1 MQNTTKTLLL
11 SSSLLF
17 LAGNAIS
24 DETSSAQPIVKP
36 FALEKS
42 FFEGKGL
49 PKATT
54 QCLRAKVFL
63 ELQPLCHLVYM
74 SFTSAKSRCRFTNPS
89 RTKLE
94 LMACLLTNLYEF

>member
-1 MQNTTKTLLL
+1 MQNTTKALLL
-11 SSSLLF
+11 WSSLLF

-49 PKATT
+49 LKATT
-54 QCLRAKVFL
+54 QCLRARVFL
-63 ELQPLCHLVYM
+63 ELQPLCHLAHM
-74 SFTSAKSRCRFTNPS
+74 SFTSAK
-89 RTKLE
+89 
-94 LMACLLTNLYEF
+94 